1 MPTTTVPHSNVFTE
15 QWLFGPLSFEDKALS
30 LFRFQAAANPVYR
43 EYLALLNRDATKITA
58 LAQIPFLPIG
68 FFKHHAVSSR
78 SGSAA
83 TVFESSGTTGQTRSR
98 HHVHDTVWYEM
109 VARRLFEQA
118 YGPLRDW
125 HVLALLPSYLERTG
139 SSLVY
144 MVSHFVRASGSSHGG
159 FFLHDQQRLIEQIE
173 KLRKMDGKVLLIGV
187 TFALLELAE
196 RFGGRQWPDVIM
208 METGGMKGRREETTR
223 EEVHATLKAAF
234 GLPAVHSEYGM
245 TELLSQAYS
254 SGEGVFRMPPTM
266 RVLLRDVNDPFYI
279 HDCLRHGGLNV
290 VDLANVDS
298 CAFIETEDLG
308 VLQGPDEFKVLGRL
322 DNADVRGCNLLLV
335 PQ

>member
-1 MPTTTVPHSNVFTE
+1 MPTITVPHSNVFTE
-15 QWLFGPLSFEDKALS
+15 QWLFGSLPFEEKALA
-30 LFRFQAAANPVYR
+30 LFRFQAAANSVYR
-43 EYLALLNRDATKITA
+43 EYLTLLGRDPTKITA

-98 HHVHDTVWYEM
+98 HHVHDTDWYEM
-109 VARRLFEQA
+109 VARRLFEQT

-144 MVSHFVRASGSSHGG
+144 MVSHFMQASGSAHGG
-159 FFLHDQQRLIEQIE
+159 FFLHNRQQLVERIE
-173 KLRKMDGKVLLIGV
+173 KLRETGGKVLLIGV

-196 RFGGRQWPDVIM
+196 QFGGRHWPDVTV
-208 METGGMKGRREETTR
+208 METGGMKGRREEMTR
-223 EEVHATLKAAF
+223 DEVHATLKAAF

-254 SGEGVFRMPPTM
+254 SGEGVFTMPPTM
-266 RVLLRDVNDPFYI
+266 RVFLRDVNDPFCMDYQ
-279 HDCLRHGGLNV
+279 LRHGGINV
-290 VDLANVDS
+290 IDLANVDS

-308 VLQGPDEFKVLGRL
+308 VLHSPDAFKVLGRL
-322 DNADVRGCNLLLV
+322 DNADVRGCNLLV
-335 PQ
+335 TP